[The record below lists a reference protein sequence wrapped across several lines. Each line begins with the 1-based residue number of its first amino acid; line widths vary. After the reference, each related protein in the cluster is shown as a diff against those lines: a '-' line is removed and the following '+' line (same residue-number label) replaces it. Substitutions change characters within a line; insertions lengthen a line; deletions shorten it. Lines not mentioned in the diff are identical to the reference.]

1 MKKYVIAVAIASGAL
16 FGLSAQA
23 APLSTET
30 AAVQSQVAQESA
42 TSKVY
47 YYHGRHRSHW
57 RHGSGGGG
65 HWRWGSGRRWGG
77 DWGHNRHR
85 SHWRWGSRW

>member
-1 MKKYVIAVAIASGAL
+1 MKKYAIAIAIASSAL

-23 APLSTET
+23 APLSSET

-57 RHGSGGGG
+57 R
-65 HWRWGSGRRWGG
+65 WGSGRRGG
-77 DWGHNRHR
+77 DWGHSRHR